1 MQETQSYVGGKIKD
15 PWKYI
20 SLSLCLS
27 IHLSIQSFAKA
38 SKSTGNGIAG
48 KFLLLHKIYLTFEC
62 AFVCWS
68 AGFQV
73 TGMACCATGTFEMS
87 YLCNEHSITCR
98 DANKYVFWD
107 AFHPTEKTNQ
117 IISQKLIPILLAEFQ
132 WSINGF
138 RQSSYSSVRYCNVM
152 TKMMWWRI

>member
-20 SLSLCLS
+20 SLSLSLY
-27 IHLSIQSFAKA
+27 IYIYLIQSFAEA
-38 SKSTGNGIAG
+38 SKSTGNGIAS
-48 KFLLLHKIYLTFEC
+48 KFLLLHKNYLTFEC
-62 AFVCWS
+62 VFVCWS

-73 TGMACCATGTFEMS
+73 TRRACCATGTFEMS

-107 AFHPTEKTNQ
+107 SFHPTEKTNQ

-138 RQSSYSSVRYCNVM
+138 RQSSYSSVR
-152 TKMMWWRI
+152 